1 MFSKTLISDYM
12 FIKDRLFAALTLNE
26 KEMSLYDS
34 VARILEQNIIMPDL
48 VIYLQADT
56 DKLMDQYRTHAK
68 NLEVTMAMLQERIEK
83 LEEKEEEEKRMWLEK
98 LPQREYM
105 PLTRQESVG
114 LGVGV
119 LNIWSDYVDAHSMRQ
134 LDLVINQYVDD
145 RIVAYVRNEND
156 DLGIRVVKIDE
167 IRNLRAKKILTL

>member
-1 MFSKTLISDYM
+1 
-12 FIKDRLFAALTLNE
+12 
-26 KEMSLYDS
+26 
-34 VARILEQNIIMPDL
+34 
-48 VIYLQADT
+48 
-56 DKLMDQYRTHAK
+56 
-68 NLEVTMAMLQERIEK
+68 
-83 LEEKEEEEKRMWLEK
+83 
-98 LPQREYM
+98 M

-119 LNIWSDYVDAHSMRQ
+119 LNIWSDHVNAHSMRQ

-145 RIVAYVRNEND
+145 RIISYIRNEGG